1 MRRSGEAETEKRMD
15 QVLRMQAQGYTLR
28 KLELEDV
35 AAVAR
40 CYRAPY
46 HTYGRVK
53 AHLDEFGKLP
63 PAAFRLPRYKWQ
75 EKPRR
80 GTRCRSCRHWSA
92 ETACP
97 MLLELQA
104 AGLRGSVVQCSEYA
118 KKNKRR
124 TS

>member
-1 MRRSGEAETEKRMD
+1 MD

-46 HTYGRVK
+46 HTYGKVK
-53 AHLDEFGKLP
+53 AYLDEFGKLP
-63 PAAFRLPRYKWQ
+63 PAGYRLPRYKWQ

-92 ETACP
+92 ETVCP

-124 TS
+124 TG

>member
-1 MRRSGEAETEKRMD
+1 MD

-46 HTYGRVK
+46 HTYGRIK

-63 PAAFRLPRYKWQ
+63 PAAFRLP
-75 EKPRR
+75 
-80 GTRCRSCRHWSA
+80 
-92 ETACP
+92 
-97 MLLELQA
+97 ELQA

-124 TS
+124 TG